1 MFLAFHV
8 YSIYLYTFKFDN
20 KYSQSSY
27 NIIYSRFESNIH
39 IFIIWNFKNI
49 PIFYVSVY
57 QISLINDLILDNQKS
72 FSFFTY
78 DRRI

>member
-1 MFLAFHV
+1 MCLAFHV
-8 YSIYLYTFKFDN
+8 YFIYLYTFKFDN

-27 NIIYSRFESNIH
+27 NITYSRFESNIH

-72 FSFFTY
+72 F
-78 DRRI
+78 

>member
-8 YSIYLYTFKFDN
+8 YSIHLYTFKFDN
-20 KYSQSSY
+20 KYLQSSY
-27 NIIYSRFESNIH
+27 NITYSRFESNIH

-72 FSFFTY
+72 F
-78 DRRI
+78 

>member
-1 MFLAFHV
+1 M

-27 NIIYSRFESNIH
+27 NITYSRFESNIH

-72 FSFFTY
+72 FSFFIY

>member
-1 MFLAFHV
+1 MCLAFYV

-27 NIIYSRFESNIH
+27 NITYSRFESNIL

-72 FSFFTY
+72 F
-78 DRRI
+78 

>member
-1 MFLAFHV
+1 MCIL
-8 YSIYLYTFKFDN
+8 YLYTFKFDN
-20 KYSQSSY
+20 KYLQSSY
-27 NIIYSRFESNIH
+27 NITYSRFESNIH

-72 FSFFTY
+72 FSFFIY

>member
-1 MFLAFHV
+1 M

-27 NIIYSRFESNIH
+27 NITYSRFESNIH

-49 PIFYVSVY
+49 PIFYVRVY

-72 FSFFTY
+72 FSFFIY

>member
-8 YSIYLYTFKFDN
+8 YFIYLYTFKFDN

-27 NIIYSRFESNIH
+27 NITYSRFESNIH

-72 FSFFTY
+72 FSFFIY

>member
-1 MFLAFHV
+1 M

-20 KYSQSSY
+20 KYLQSSY
-27 NIIYSRFESNIH
+27 NITYSRFESNIR

>member
-8 YSIYLYTFKFDN
+8 YFIYLYIFKFDN

-27 NIIYSRFESNIH
+27 NITYSRFESNIH

-72 FSFFTY
+72 F
-78 DRRI
+78 

>member
-1 MFLAFHV
+1 MCLAFYV

-27 NIIYSRFESNIH
+27 NITYSRFESNIH

-72 FSFFTY
+72 F
-78 DRRI
+78 

>member
-1 MFLAFHV
+1 M

-27 NIIYSRFESNIH
+27 NITYSRFESNIH

-72 FSFFTY
+72 F
-78 DRRI
+78 

>member
-1 MFLAFHV
+1 M

-27 NIIYSRFESNIH
+27 NITYSRFESNIH

>member
-1 MFLAFHV
+1 M

-27 NIIYSRFESNIH
+27 NITYSRFESNIR

-72 FSFFTY
+72 FSFFIY

>member
-1 MFLAFHV
+1 M

-72 FSFFTY
+72 F
-78 DRRI
+78 